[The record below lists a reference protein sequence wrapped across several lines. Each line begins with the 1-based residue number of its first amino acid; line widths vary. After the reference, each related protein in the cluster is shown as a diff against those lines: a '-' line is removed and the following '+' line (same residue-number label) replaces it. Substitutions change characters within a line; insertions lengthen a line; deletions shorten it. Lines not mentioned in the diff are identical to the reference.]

1 MIRHEFSDA
10 STKEEDIHPSA
21 LYNREHIL
29 AERFVKNHPLPADAA
44 IEPCPVSG
52 LNRREIL
59 FEKWGV
65 EYAFCPKTWSISM
78 VAKPAEGVLNEY
90 FHTSDLARYRATEEY
105 QRTVSQ
111 TRKELWT
118 NWLEWIENR
127 LFRYLRKEAYSI
139 IDIEPKNL
147 GWVEMLS
154 RANFV
159 CDLSVSSPIPP
170 IKESE
175 NINNADVVTLMDVL
189 QRNFEPDTYLTKAY
203 EKLKPGGVLLG
214 VCRSGPGFDILT
226 LRGESDSIF
235 PYDHVTLPSPEG
247 LELAL
252 QRCGFESLEVSTP
265 GLFDADLVFKQKDRI
280 PKDQYFQRYLAAS
293 LGERGANRL
302 QAFLQAN
309 GLSSHLRFVAR
320 KPTH

>member
-10 STKEEDIHPSA
+10 STKEENIHPSS
-21 LYNREHIL
+21 LFNREHIL
-29 AERFVKNHPLPADAA
+29 AERFVKNAPKTEDAA
-44 IEPCPVSG
+44 ISPCPVSG

-78 VAKPAEGVLNEY
+78 ATKPSLEVLNQY
-90 FHTSDLARYRATEEY
+90 FRTSDLARYRATEDY
-105 QRTVSQ
+105 QRIVSQ
-111 TRKELWT
+111 TRKDLWA

-139 IDIEPKNL
+139 TDIQPKNL
-147 GWVEMLS
+147 GWVEMLA

-159 CDLSVSSPIPP
+159 CDLSVSEPIPP
-170 IKESE
+170 IKETD
-175 NINNADVVTLMDVL
+175 AQGKTDVVTLMDVL
-189 QRNFEPDTYLTKAY
+189 QRNFEPDTYLNKAY
-203 EKLKPGGVLLG
+203 ETLKPGGILLG

-252 QRCGFESLEVSTP
+252 QRCGFKTLEVSTP
-265 GLFDADLVFKQKDRI
+265 GLFDADLVIKQKDRI
-280 PKDQYFQRYLAAS
+280 PKDQYFQRYLAVS
-293 LGERGANRL
+293 LGERGAQRL
-302 QAFLQAN
+302 QSFLQAN
-309 GLSSHLRFVAR
+309 GLSSHLRFVAQ
-320 KPTH
+320 KPIN